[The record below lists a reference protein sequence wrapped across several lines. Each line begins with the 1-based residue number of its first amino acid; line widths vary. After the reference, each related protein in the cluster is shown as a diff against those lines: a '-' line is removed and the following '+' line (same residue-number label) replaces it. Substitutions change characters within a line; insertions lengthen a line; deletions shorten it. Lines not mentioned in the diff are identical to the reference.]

1 MTLTKIYSSKLLG
14 EENSHRMLY
23 SKIVSMATF
32 VIAIIILSP
41 DYGII
46 GLALSY
52 LLSTIAET
60 TCLIPQVKVCK
71 NKNI

>member
-23 SKIVSMATF
+23 SKVVSMVTF
-32 VIAIIILSP
+32 VISMLVLSP

-46 GLALSY
+46 GLTISY
-52 LLSTIAET
+52 LLSTVAET
-60 TCLIPQVKVCK
+60 ICLIPQIKVYK